1 MIPVP
6 ISVIRPTRKIM
17 NQKSRK
23 PTVGE
28 ALVELLADYGVELIF
43 GIPGTHSIELYRGLG
58 ASNIRHISPRHEQG
72 GGFMA
77 DGYARIS
84 GKPGVCFVIT
94 GPGVTNIATPLGE
107 AYMDAVPMLVISP
120 VNEPDADN
128 HNRGRLHEITNQS
141 AVTAPLTAFSATVE
155 QPDEIPQLLAR
166 AFALF
171 ASERPA
177 PVHISIP
184 LSILPMPVT
193 KKWRAE
199 SLSLPKLGEREQLH
213 EVALALQ
220 RAQKP
225 VIVAGGG
232 ACGCA
237 ENILRLAQEI
247 PCPLLTTVAGRGII
261 PDDHPLCAGA
271 QLRSSGIQKLLA
283 DSDLGVFIGTEL
295 AEPDHWSENLIL
307 PQQQIWI
314 NLDRVLLERISQQKT
329 HNTITIIHGEA
340 DHAVQLISESIP
352 PLSEAKLSAAR
363 KRCDHARAA
372 VKKEYTRMEKTHL
385 KVIDKILAHLPAD
398 TIIASDMT
406 QLAYTAIDFVPLAK
420 PNLWLHPCGY
430 GTLGYALPAA
440 IGALLA
446 RPHASASALAS
457 ALVIVGDAG
466 LQYTMQEMT
475 LAAELKLNL
484 VLLLWNND
492 ALQQIRDDMDAA
504 GIQPL
509 GVRQQNPDFI
519 ALAHACGWRAQVVE
533 SLSTLGG
540 ELENAFEHAI
550 ERNQP
555 VLLRLDQ
562 HSIISE

>member
-1 MIPVP
+1 
-6 ISVIRPTRKIM
+6 M
-17 NQKSRK
+17 NQKTRK

-28 ALVELLADYGVELIF
+28 ALVELLADYGVELVF

-58 ASNIRHISPRHEQG
+58 AGNLRHISPRHEQG

-120 VNEPDADN
+120 VNEPDPDN

-141 AVTAPLTAFSATVE
+141 AVTAPLTAFSATVGK
-155 QPDEIPQLLAR
+155 PDEIPQLLAR

-184 LSILPMPVT
+184 LSILPMSVA
-193 KKWRAE
+193 KKWRAQ
-199 SLSLPKLGEREQLH
+199 SPPLPQLGERDQLH
-213 EVALALQ
+213 ETALALQ
-220 RAQKP
+220 LAQKP

-232 ACGCA
+232 ASGCA

-261 PDDHPLCAGA
+261 PDNHPLCAGA

-295 AEPDHWSENLIL
+295 AEPDHWNENLIL

-314 NLDRVLLERISQQKT
+314 NLDGALLKRITKQKT
-329 HNTITIIHGEA
+329 HSTIITIHGEA
-340 DHAVQLISESIP
+340 GDAAQRISESLP
-352 PLSEAKLSAAR
+352 PLSESKLSAAR
-363 KRCDHARAA
+363 KRCDHARAS
-372 VKKEYTRMEKTHL
+372 VKKEYTRVEKTHL
-385 KVIDKILAHLPAD
+385 KVINKILAHLPPD

-446 RPHASASALAS
+446 RPHASA
-457 ALVIVGDAG
+457 LVMVGDAG

-484 VLLLWNND
+484 LVLLWNND

-519 ALAHACGWRAQVVE
+519 ALARACGWRAQVVE

-540 ELENAFEHAI
+540 ELENAFAHAL
-550 ERNQP
+550 EQNEP

-562 HSIISE
+562 HSVVSE

>member
-1 MIPVP
+1 
-6 ISVIRPTRKIM
+6 M
-17 NQKSRK
+17 NQKTRK

-28 ALVELLADYGVELIF
+28 ALVELLADYGVELVF

-58 ASNIRHISPRHEQG
+58 AGNLRHISPRHEQG

-120 VNEPDADN
+120 VNEPDPDN

-141 AVTAPLTAFSATVE
+141 AVTAPLTAFSATVGK
-155 QPDEIPQLLAR
+155 PDEIPQLLAR

-184 LSILPMPVT
+184 LSILPMSVA
-193 KKWRAE
+193 KKWRAQ
-199 SLSLPKLGEREQLH
+199 SPPLPQLGERDQLH
-213 EVALALQ
+213 ETALALQ
-220 RAQKP
+220 LAQKP

-232 ACGCA
+232 ASGCA

-295 AEPDHWSENLIL
+295 AEPDHWNDNLIL

-314 NLDRVLLERISQQKT
+314 NLDGALLKRITKQKT
-329 HNTITIIHGEA
+329 HSTIITIHGEA
-340 DHAVQLISESIP
+340 GDAAQRISESLP
-352 PLSEAKLSAAR
+352 PLSESKLSAAR
-363 KRCDHARAA
+363 KRCNHVRAS

-385 KVIDKILAHLPAD
+385 KVINKILAHLPPD

-440 IGALLA
+440 IGALLT
-446 RPHASASALAS
+446 RPHASA
-457 ALVIVGDAG
+457 LVMVGDAG

-484 VLLLWNND
+484 VVLLWNND

-519 ALAHACGWRAQVVE
+519 ALARACGWRAQVVE

-540 ELENAFEHAI
+540 ELENAFAHAL
-550 ERNQP
+550 EQNEP

-562 HSIISE
+562 HSIVSE